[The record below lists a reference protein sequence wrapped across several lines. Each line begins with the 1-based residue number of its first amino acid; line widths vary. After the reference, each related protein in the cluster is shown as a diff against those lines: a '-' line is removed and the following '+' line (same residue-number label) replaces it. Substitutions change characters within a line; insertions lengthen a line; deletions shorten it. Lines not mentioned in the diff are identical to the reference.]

1 MDMILFNAAAMVMG
15 LSLAGSAGGLHFSK
29 ALTTAE
35 LSNILNAKKT
45 PGSLKIFAYAPMSQG
60 LYGIVLFFIIMG
72 LQPGAVS
79 ESILPAA
86 FAIGFGN
93 MMSGFFQGVVG
104 ARVIDM
110 INKTG
115 EIGSG
120 FLNIGI
126 VESMAIFGT
135 GLTIYSLMGV
145 G

>member
-1 MDMILFNAAAMVMG
+1 MDMILFNAAAVVMG
-15 LSLAGSAGGLHFSK
+15 LSLAGSAGGLHYCK

-35 LSNILNAKKT
+35 MSNIQNSRKT
-45 PGSLKIFAYAPMSQG
+45 AGSLKIFAYAPMSQA

-72 LQPGAVS
+72 LKPGTMTA
-79 ESILPAA
+79 ENNILPAA
-86 FAIGFGN
+86 IAIGLAN
-93 MMSGFFQGVVG
+93 MASAFFQGVVS
-104 ARVIDM
+104 ARSIDM

-135 GLTIYSLMGV
+135 GLTIYSLMQ
-145 G
+145 